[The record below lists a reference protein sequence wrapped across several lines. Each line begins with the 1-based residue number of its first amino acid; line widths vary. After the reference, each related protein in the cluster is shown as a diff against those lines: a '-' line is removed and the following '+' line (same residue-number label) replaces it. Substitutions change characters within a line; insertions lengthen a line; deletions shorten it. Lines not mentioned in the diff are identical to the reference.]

1 MLKSLY
7 VHFPYCKHLCNYC
20 DFYKHKLTESS
31 QIDTYLELMDVQV
44 RELVKLNDFHGE
56 SFDLLD
62 TLYIGGGTP
71 SLLKPDK
78 MKQLLDNFSKVGLSL
93 NSNYEFTIEIDPGTF
108 NLEEL
113 EAWKELGVNRF
124 SLGVQAYNEKYL
136 RLLDRRHDLSEVT
149 LSLEYLSK
157 TKSNFSV
164 DLIIG
169 TPESEARDLI
179 QEIEQL
185 SDFSPSHFSVYILST
200 RLNYPLKEKLPD
212 EEKIRDD
219 YLEVSR
225 QLEKLG
231 FHHYEVSNF
240 AKTETMESVHNK
252 KYWDYESV
260 AAVGPNATGTIC
272 KPDKVFRY
280 QWKSLSGGF
289 QTEEV
294 KGESLILEKL
304 FLALRRSKS
313 FNLQSILGMN
323 ISQQYLKTKVENWH
337 QLGYVEP
344 GSDLENL
351 KITPLG
357 FLMNDSMLGDLMDI
371 I

>member
-1 MLKSLY
+1 
-7 VHFPYCKHLCNYC
+7 
-20 DFYKHKLTESS
+20 
-31 QIDTYLELMDVQV
+31 MDVQV